1 MMILVSAWSQFIPHL
16 NVVDMINARSQGR
29 LWFIAKYLNGASITR
44 DEVSKFV
51 AFLERY
57 DDNGEYVQVGVSKFI
72 DTAAT
77 KTIAMKLCKT
87 QVGQDLLNT
96 SGLVVRYVVIPGH
109 YRRLEGGLCQT
120 FS

>member
-1 MMILVSAWSQFIPHL
+1 MMILVGAWSQFIPHL

-44 DEVSKFV
+44 DK
-51 AFLERY
+51 
-57 DDNGEYVQVGVSKFI
+57 VSKFI

-77 KTIAMKLCKT
+77 KTITMKLCKT
-87 QVGQDLLNT
+87 QVGHDLLNT
-96 SGLVVRYVVIPGH
+96 SGLVVRYVVSPGH